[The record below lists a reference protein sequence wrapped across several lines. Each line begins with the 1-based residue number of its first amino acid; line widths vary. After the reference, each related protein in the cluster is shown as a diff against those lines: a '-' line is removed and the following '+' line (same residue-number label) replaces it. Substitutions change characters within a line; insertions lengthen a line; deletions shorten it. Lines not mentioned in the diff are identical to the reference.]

1 MLYLRSAKSKISGK
15 DYLAIVF
22 KRPDKLIVYV
32 SFEPRTIA
40 RCCRRP
46 MTELRMLP
54 IGDYVIDESGVHTEG
69 GEEYGD
75 C

>member
-15 DYLAIVF
+15 EYLAIVF
-22 KRPDKLIVYV
+22 KRPDKPVV
-32 SFEPRTIA
+32 FVCFEPRTIA
-40 RCCRRP
+40 RCCQKP
-46 MTELRMLP
+46 MAELRKLP
-54 IGDYVIDESGVHTEG
+54 NGDYVIDESGVHTEG